1 MGGAEVLSI
10 IGSADARGGC
20 TLEITDICLAG
31 TISAPAQMNYAM
43 RHRRNR
49 QGRQATDAA
58 AAARSERKAA
68 KLRLQSFGRT
78 SRPSASRPASVIR
91 TLVRSMNLPPTW
103 TLSCV
108 WIASPSSTK
117 ALIIGT
123 PKRLAIRSDRFAPF

>member
-10 IGSADARGGC
+10 IGSADAHGGC

-31 TISAPAQMNYAM
+31 TISAPAEMNYAM

-78 SRPSASRPASVIR
+78 SRPSASRPAYEAEMPVGAMLTIFPLSIIM
-91 TLVRSMNLPPTW
+91 SMCGESDP
-103 TLSCV
+103 SCV
-108 WIASPSSTK
+108 STTVTSRRMS
-117 ALIIGT
+117 LLDMGN
-123 PKRLAIRSDRFAPF
+123 FAT